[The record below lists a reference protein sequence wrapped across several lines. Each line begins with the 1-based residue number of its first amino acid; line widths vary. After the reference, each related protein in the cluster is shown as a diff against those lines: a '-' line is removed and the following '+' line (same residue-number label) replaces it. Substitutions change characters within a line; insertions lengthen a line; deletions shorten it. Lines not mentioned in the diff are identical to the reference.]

1 MIKRIVNWFKE
12 SNRAKHLG
20 FGALVGLGADDWYCA
35 AYVGAG
41 VSGAMEF
48 KDRQWGGKWDW
59 IDFGLTYAGVLA
71 GYCLRWLLLG

>member
-1 MIKRIVNWFKE
+1 MNKLLNWFRE

-20 FGALVGLGADDWYCA
+20 LGALVGLGADDWYCA
-35 AYVGAG
+35 VYVGAG

-59 IDFGLTYAGVLA
+59 IDFGLTFAGVVG
-71 GYCLRWLLLG
+71 GYCLRWSLFG